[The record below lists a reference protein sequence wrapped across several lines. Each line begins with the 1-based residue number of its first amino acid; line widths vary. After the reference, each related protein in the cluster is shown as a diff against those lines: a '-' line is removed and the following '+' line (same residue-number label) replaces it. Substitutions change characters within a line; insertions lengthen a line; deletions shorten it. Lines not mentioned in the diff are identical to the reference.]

1 MPRSHKV
8 SPERIDKVKLAV
20 KRNGYPSQKARREDV
35 EISRFYRLFMF
46 DAEHIGV
53 EIGNNLFTTQR

>member
-20 KRNGYPSQKARREDV
+20 KRNGYPSQKARPEDV
-35 EISRFYRLFMF
+35 EISRLYRLFMF
-46 DAEHIGV
+46 DAEHIRV